1 MQHFKK
7 HHPLFYLRA
16 SVAWIVGILCLGGIL
31 GLFYPLPF
39 FDTQIG
45 ALLQRLLVDFSI
57 SALVLSGAILL
68 MTLLL
73 GRVYCSSLCPLG
85 LFQEFLLL
93 FSRRKMKASKHHAYK
108 YFIAALVFGALI
120 GGTALL
126 LRWLDPYS
134 IFGSAFSGAS
144 FGLAWIIIIAIL
156 VWSKGRYFCAEICP
170 IGTLLGLISKHSY
183 QQIHIQEEQCI
194 SCGLCASVCPTG
206 SIDFKN
212 HSVDNETCIKCFRCL
227 SQCHQSALHYGH
239 KQAQK
244 VPFSPTRRQLLIG
257 GGILAVFALAAKSGI
272 DLSKQLIGKIKDKI
286 LPPGAQNPDDFAN
299 RCLNCNLCVENCPM
313 KIIKK
318 ANADCP
324 TVHLEYGDSFCD
336 YDCHKCSEVCPS
348 GAIKRLSL
356 SEKQNTQIGLAHIDE
371 SLCVKCGLC
380 VMKCPRQI
388 TTKADGAY
396 PKISSA
402 DCIGCGA
409 CQSACPV
416 QAISITA
423 LNQQKLI

>member
-57 SALVLSGAILL
+57 SALVLFGAILL

-108 YFIAALVFGALI
+108 YLIAALVFGALI

-134 IFGSAFSGAS
+134 IFGSAFSGAT

-156 VWSKGRYFCAEICP
+156 VWSKGRFFAP
-170 IGTLLGLISKHSY
+170 K
-183 QQIHIQEEQCI
+183 
-194 SCGLCASVCPTG
+194 
-206 SIDFKN
+206 F
-212 HSVDNETCIKCFRCL
+212 
-227 SQCHQSALHYGH
+227 
-239 KQAQK
+239 
-244 VPFSPTRRQLLIG
+244 VPLVL
-257 GGILAVFALAAKSGI
+257 
-272 DLSKQLIGKIKDKI
+272 
-286 LPPGAQNPDDFAN
+286 
-299 RCLNCNLCVENCPM
+299 
-313 KIIKK
+313 
-318 ANADCP
+318 
-324 TVHLEYGDSFCD
+324 Y
-336 YDCHKCSEVCPS
+336 
-348 GAIKRLSL
+348 
-356 SEKQNTQIGLAHIDE
+356 
-371 SLCVKCGLC
+371 
-380 VMKCPRQI
+380 
-388 TTKADGAY
+388 
-396 PKISSA
+396 
-402 DCIGCGA
+402 
-409 CQSACPV
+409 
-416 QAISITA
+416 
-423 LNQQKLI
+423 